1 MNLNPAESDNKDKAI
16 VTVHVNI
23 SKVLNI
29 LEGSEIF
36 SVQFDLLIVWQDPRL
51 TYRNLKEES
60 FMNIVS
66 TSEGESIWYPVLVF
80 KNTRGKDKSLV
91 CIIFTTTF
99 DNKFKMVK

>member
-23 SKVLNI
+23 SKVLDI
-29 LEGSEIF
+29 LEDSEIF
-36 SVQFDLLIVWQDPRL
+36 SVQFDLLIVWEDPRL

-80 KNTRGKDKSLV
+80 KNTRDKDESLV
-91 CIIFTTTF
+91 CLLVRKTLL
-99 DNKFKMVK
+99 

>member
-80 KNTRGKDKSLV
+80 KNTRDKDESLV
-91 CIIFTTTF
+91 CLLVRKTLQ
-99 DNKFKMVK
+99 